1 MTEDE
6 SANLVSLGLSGI
18 QIIFFRLGDQLGLR
32 SEIKRDRAYLLD
44 VRHFLD
50 LLWSVWQS

>member
-18 QIIFFRLGDQLGLR
+18 QIVLFRLGDQLGLR

-44 VRHFLD
+44 IRHFLD